1 MIKKAL
7 PLLFLL
13 MFIITGCS
21 VKTSGTEF
29 KGYLEEMGMEIISIS
44 EKQTVTLDATDKTHR
59 SILAVQERD
68 DLDGKDVEIHIYEV
82 KNHPIQKM
90 KPEIEDV
97 EVSLL
102 IVDNEIVGGFTVADG
117 YYYSLDGTRADVTVL
132 YGN

>member
-21 VKTSGTEF
+21 VKAAGTEF

-44 EKQTVTLDATDKTHR
+44 EKETITLDATDKTYR
-59 SILAVQERD
+59 SILAVQEQE
-68 DLDGKDVEIHIYEV
+68 DLDGKDVEIYTYEV
-82 KNHPIQKM
+82 ESHPIQKM
-90 KPEIEDV
+90 KPEIKDV

-102 IVDNEIVGGFTVADG
+102 IIDREIVGGFAVVDG
-117 YYYSLDGTRADVTVL
+117 YYYSLDGTRADVTGL